1 MLHLKKHR
9 KCTRKW
15 KFSIINNVW
24 VRYFYSG
31 IKSSATLMWYLLSPT
46 FYRCGNRLKKEN
58 KNSVPFSTLRLILS
72 LTHSRRSV
80 KGHWMKRDVTDPNT
94 RFLSKECLITTLLLI
109 PIPHDER
116 EGCTSQFFFPTL
128 IINQWDINIS
138 ILSVNKT

>member
-1 MLHLKKHR
+1 
-9 KCTRKW
+9 
-15 KFSIINNVW
+15 
-24 VRYFYSG
+24 
-31 IKSSATLMWYLLSPT
+31 MWYLLSPT

-116 EGCTSQFFFPTL
+116 EGCTSLFFFSNSHHKSTGYKYFYPFC
-128 IINQWDINIS
+128 QQD
-138 ILSVNKT
+138 LSVLLFWKAS